1 MFRGVKMKDK
11 ELREKLKEIG
21 VLDKDFDRLYA
32 GSRLRWLLDC
42 GYTHWLAEDAK
53 KDVDKLK
60 KDNEDL
66 QCTVRAL
73 MELLNV
79 QVIEPEKG
87 KKLKKGNKE
96 VSLEPKK

>member
-1 MFRGVKMKDK
+1 MKDK
-11 ELREKLKEIG
+11 ELREKLKDMG
-21 VLDKDFDRLYA
+21 VLDKDCERLYT
-32 GSRLRWLLDC
+32 GYRLGRLLDC
-42 GYTHWLAEDAK
+42 NYTYWLAEDAK

-60 KDNEDL
+60 KDNEEL
-66 QCTVRAL
+66 QNTVRAL

-79 QVIEPEKG
+79 TVVFPEKE